1 MARAQWPSAWRPS
14 VPRAPRRA
22 ATLLHAPMRG
32 ALLAAGAAVAALA
45 VAGCGSMTA
54 AQTAANSA
62 SGAANA
68 AAIRV
73 MPLAS
78 RLCARPAAVR
88 QAAIAWSAGTPRV
101 PAGGETPQLPSN
113 GGAVSGTS
121 GGAAAPGVIPI
132 KIVRVTSAAR
142 ARELARA
149 ICALPKM
156 PRGPINCPALF
167 LGTFRMSFTAV
178 GFKVPAV
185 VAQESGCEVVTGISP
200 VRTAA
205 GKTAFWRM
213 LARLGGPA
221 PGWPGHLPGGP
232 IAPGL
237 PVLPPGSGN
246 GHGCAPRSA
255 STPPGTP
262 VKSCPG
268 PDRPAGV
275 TKK

>member
-1 MARAQWPSAWRPS
+1 MA
-14 VPRAPRRA
+14 RRA
-22 ATLLHAPMRG
+22 ASMPGMLLG
-32 ALLAAGAAVAALA
+32 AGAAVAALA
-45 VAGCGSMTA
+45 VAGCGSMTE
-54 AQTAANSA
+54 AQTAANTG

-88 QAAIAWSAGTPRV
+88 QVTIAWSAGTPRV
-101 PAGGETPQLPSN
+101 PAGGTVAPQLPSN
-113 GGAVSGTS
+113 GGAVSGT
-121 GGAAAPGVIPI
+121 AAPGVIPV
-132 KIVRVTSAAR
+132 KIVRVTSAAQ

-149 ICALPKM
+149 ICALPRM

-167 LGTFRMSFTAV
+167 LGTFRMSFTAA
-178 GFKVPAV
+178 GFKAPAV

-205 GKTAFWRM
+205 GKTAFWRL

-221 PGWPGHLPGGP
+221 AGWPGHLPGGP

-237 PVLPPGSGN
+237 PVLPPGSGS